1 MPRVFPLRS
10 LSLALLLLLPAPP
23 LALLC
28 RGRTP
33 TRFDAKN
40 LPAWERRSLVQHHLS
55 REQHRNN
62 IRATLKRKKEAALG

>member
-1 MPRVFPLRS
+1 MLRLSPLRFV
-10 LSLALLLLLPAPP
+10 SLALLLLLPAAP

-40 LPAWERRSLVQHHLS
+40 LPAWERPALTAHHL
-55 REQHRNN
+55 RRTVHTHG
-62 IRATLKRKKEAALG
+62 ILRANVRRKSKAIS

>member
-10 LSLALLLLLPAPP
+10 ATLALLLLLPAAP

-33 TRFDAKN
+33 TRFDAGN
-40 LPAWERRSLVQHHLS
+40 IPAWQRPALTAHHLS
-55 REQHRNN
+55 RTAHKHG
-62 IRATLKRKKEAALG
+62 ILRANVKRRARSVT

>member
-28 RGRTP
+28 RGHTP

-40 LPAWERRSLVQHHLS
+40 LPTWERHSFVQHHLS
-55 REQHRNN
+55 RNQHRNS